1 MNKWTLQ
8 AHSQLRVQPFVKTLE
23 SSFAGDVV
31 APQWAVRLCSAAPA
45 NLFVPK
51 IPSEQLMPR
60 VGTRE

>member
-1 MNKWTLQ
+1 MAIGGHW
-8 AHSQLRVQPFVKTLE
+8 S
-23 SSFAGDVV
+23 VV
-31 APQWAVRLCSAAPA
+31 AALCYQQTTAERGKAIA